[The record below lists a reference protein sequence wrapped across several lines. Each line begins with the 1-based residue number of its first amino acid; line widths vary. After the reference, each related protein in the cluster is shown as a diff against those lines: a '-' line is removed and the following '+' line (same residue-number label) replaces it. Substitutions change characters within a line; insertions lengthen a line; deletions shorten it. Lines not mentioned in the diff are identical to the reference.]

1 MAKSKRTIEGRC
13 ARLVRK
19 ARAGL
24 IPASDD
30 MMNEIRARTNNTAR
44 IVRMVKSHLGSIER
58 VSEEHAITDIL
69 ADLRHYCDY
78 KGLRFKE
85 LDTAADALYLENK
98 TDEALWIP
106 PLVEPSIALP

>member
-1 MAKSKRTIEGRC
+1 MAMRKWSIEARQ
-13 ARLVRK
+13 ARLVRE

-30 MMNEIRARTNNTAR
+30 LMDEIRARTNYTAR
-44 IVRMVKSHLGSIER
+44 MVRTAKSHLRSVNR

-78 KGLRFKE
+78 KGLQFE
-85 LDTAADALYLENK
+85 QLDAAADALYLEDK
-98 TDEALWIP
+98 ADEAPWMP
-106 PLVEPSIALP
+106 PVVQTQK